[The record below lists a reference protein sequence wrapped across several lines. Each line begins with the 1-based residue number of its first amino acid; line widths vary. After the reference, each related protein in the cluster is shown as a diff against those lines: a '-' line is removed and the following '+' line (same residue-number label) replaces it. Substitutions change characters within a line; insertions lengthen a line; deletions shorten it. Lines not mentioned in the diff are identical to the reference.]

1 MSSSPNDDVFE
12 LRAGETR
19 AGGCLCGNVR
29 YVVPATPLATVV
41 CHCKN
46 CQKQA
51 GSALSVIVVFR
62 RSALRLEGELTIY
75 EDRGTSGQKVFRQFC
90 GRCGSPVL
98 TDTER
103 ARETGI
109 IFVKAGTLDD
119 VSDLKPTVHYWV
131 RSAQAWIP
139 LPDDAQLLQ
148 QE

>member
-1 MSSSPNDDVFE
+1 MSAMSE
-12 LRAGETR
+12 TQTR
-19 AGGCLCGNVR
+19 AGGCLCGKVR
-29 YVVPATPLATVV
+29 YIVSVRPLATVV
-41 CHCKN
+41 CHCRH

-51 GSALSVIVVFR
+51 GSALSVVAVFE

-103 ARETGI
+103 AREQGI

-119 VSDLKPTVHYWV
+119 VSDLKPTTHYWV
-131 RSAQAWIP
+131 ESAQTWVP
-139 LPDDAQLLQ
+139 LPDDAKIVQR
-148 QE
+148 E

>member
-1 MSSSPNDDVFE
+1 VFVLE
-12 LRAGETR
+12 ANATQTR

-29 YVVPATPLATVV
+29 YTVSVRPLATVV
-41 CHCKN
+41 CHCRH

-51 GSALSVIVVFR
+51 GSALSVVAVFE

-103 ARETGI
+103 AREQGI

-119 VSDLKPTVHYWV
+119 VSDLKPTTHYWV
-131 RSAQAWIP
+131 QSAQTWVP
-139 LPDDAQLLQ
+139 LPGDAELVQ